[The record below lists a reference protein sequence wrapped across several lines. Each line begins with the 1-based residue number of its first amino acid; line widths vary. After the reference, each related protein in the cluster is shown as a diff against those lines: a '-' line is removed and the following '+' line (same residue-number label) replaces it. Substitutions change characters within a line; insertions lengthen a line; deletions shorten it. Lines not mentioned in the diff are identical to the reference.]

1 MPNGV
6 IKKKVILKGERPALR
21 HWSKESILAKKGI
34 WVSEFRIESGLNCG
48 GHAFATDGV
57 LMGPILEEFKE
68 KRAAVSAELH
78 ALCSA
83 ALAEGGHH
91 PLPASPEI
99 RITVQGGI
107 GTTAEDEFLREHY
120 GMDGTGWGSPFLLV
134 PEATNV
140 EDKTLAA
147 TFRCAKKE
155 DYYMSWASPLGDPLP
170 QFPPQHFR
178 SPTQGPHR
186 QNRPGSPC
194 YKKFLSTNT
203 EFTEIP
209 ICTAS
214 RQYQDLKLKQLDEQ
228 KLDPISQGYVARRAS
243 PKRIASAKV
252 WGRARC

>member
-1 MPNGV
+1 LIQGKHPG
-6 IKKKVILKGERPALR
+6 
-21 HWSKESILAKKGI
+21 KKGI

-120 GMDGTGWGSPFLLV
+120 GMDATGWGSPFLLV

-147 TFRCAKKE
+147 TFRCQKGRLLHELGLAV
-155 DYYMSWASPLGDPLP
+155 GDPLP
-170 QFPPQHFR
+170 QFQAAALPKP
-178 SPTQGPHR
+178 
-186 QNRPGSPC
+186 NARP
-194 YKKFLSTNT
+194 
-203 EFTEIP
+203 
-209 ICTAS
+209 
-214 RQYQDLKLKQLDEQ
+214 
-228 KLDPISQGYVARRAS
+228 AS
-243 PKRIASAKV
+243 PKTGPEARATKNSSARTPSSRRSPSARLPAST
-252 WGRARC
+252 RT